1 MAARTRRAAV
11 AATARPAPAPAWWTR
26 PWVPAAGLA
35 LLCLVVY
42 GNSFGVGFA
51 LDNRQ
56 LVLRDPRVH
65 AFTRD
70 NLSLILQHTYWW
82 PYGESG
88 LYRPLTTFSYLF
100 NYAILGNADR
110 AAGYHWFN
118 LLVHT
123 ANVLLFW
130 RVSRR
135 ITGDQWTA
143 VAAAAL
149 WAVLP
154 LSTEAVTNIVGRAD
168 LLAATG
174 TLAALLV
181 YLPMRTPDLPR
192 LLAVA
197 AALTLGVLS
206 KESAVAAVGVLAGA
220 ELLQW
225 RRRESVRRVVAVGA
239 ICAAPLAW
247 WLWQRAAVLRAGG
260 AAEFPFTDN
269 PIVGASFIQ
278 GRLTAVQAMWR
289 YVLLLVW
296 PRQLSN
302 DYSYAQIPLAQG
314 TVLDWTGCLLLVGG
328 ALAALWQARRNR
340 PVLFF
345 AWFSFVTFLPVSNL
359 LFATG
364 TILGERLMYL
374 PSAGLVAIVAVALRD
389 LSLARSATGWRV
401 ATSIVCV
408 LVLAAGA
415 RTLAR
420 NPDWTSDVTLWRSA
434 VAAAPASAKAH
445 RALAEALYDADPTH
459 ANIDEVMAEA
469 DRSVALLDALPDALN
484 TFQAFRQAG
493 AYYVDKANATTS
505 SGTASRDVPRL
516 YLRALTLLD
525 RAVAIARAG
534 AARLPGASVE
544 PEADAQRLRAAALLG
559 LENPALALAAADR
572 SRQLQP
578 LAPLGYQLSAAA
590 LAELSRGDDAAI
602 TLLLGSIVSGDSELG
617 EKALALYR
625 SGLDADGC
633 AVAGAGNT
641 AALNPQCPIVRRHSC
656 AASAAAYQI
665 FTRLGQSQRA
675 GQLRAAA
682 IDGLACAADEMERPS
697 PLLPR

>member
-11 AATARPAPAPAWWTR
+11 AATARPAAAPAWWTH

-135 ITGDQWTA
+135 ITGDRWTA

-247 WLWQRAAVLRAGG
+247 WLW
-260 AAEFPFTDN
+260 
-269 PIVGASFIQ
+269 
-278 GRLTAVQAMWR
+278 
-289 YVLLLVW
+289 
-296 PRQLSN
+296 
-302 DYSYAQIPLAQG
+302 
-314 TVLDWTGCLLLVGG
+314 
-328 ALAALWQARRNR
+328 
-340 PVLFF
+340 
-345 AWFSFVTFLPVSNL
+345 
-359 LFATG
+359 
-364 TILGERLMYL
+364 
-374 PSAGLVAIVAVALRD
+374 
-389 LSLARSATGWRV
+389 
-401 ATSIVCV
+401 
-408 LVLAAGA
+408 
-415 RTLAR
+415 
-420 NPDWTSDVTLWRSA
+420 
-434 VAAAPASAKAH
+434 
-445 RALAEALYDADPTH
+445 
-459 ANIDEVMAEA
+459 
-469 DRSVALLDALPDALN
+469 
-484 TFQAFRQAG
+484 
-493 AYYVDKANATTS
+493 
-505 SGTASRDVPRL
+505 
-516 YLRALTLLD
+516 
-525 RAVAIARAG
+525 
-534 AARLPGASVE
+534 
-544 PEADAQRLRAAALLG
+544 
-559 LENPALALAAADR
+559 
-572 SRQLQP
+572 
-578 LAPLGYQLSAAA
+578 
-590 LAELSRGDDAAI
+590 
-602 TLLLGSIVSGDSELG
+602 
-617 EKALALYR
+617 
-625 SGLDADGC
+625 
-633 AVAGAGNT
+633 
-641 AALNPQCPIVRRHSC
+641 
-656 AASAAAYQI
+656 
-665 FTRLGQSQRA
+665 
-675 GQLRAAA
+675 
-682 IDGLACAADEMERPS
+682 
-697 PLLPR
+697 